1 MLYVNYILVA
11 IISLIILPVI
21 AFLISPITF
30 KAIAKD
36 LRIPRIL
43 YYIILT
49 ILGMILY
56 IRQYSLWYALNQNTI
71 ALFLI
76 FVITLFYSAIFA
88 IISNNVED
96 VEIDKI
102 SNKNRPLVLKTVNP
116 KTYYIAGVI
125 CQIIALLT
133 AYIIKI
139 EIFVGILT
147 ISIGYYLYSCKPF
160 RLKKFP
166 FIAKLIIG
174 LNSLTVAVCGFVLA
188 GGEVYH
194 FPIIWIVFILIPL
207 SLSANFVDLKD
218 IEGDK
223 ATGIK
228 TLPVIFGETKAQFFI
243 SLCVLCSYIMAGVL
257 LNLYWAWPLNIML
270 AILHIYFIYKKPY
283 NEKPIFLVFLSGLIG
298 LNILLFLSNSVF

>member
-1 MLYVNYILVA
+1 MLYIHHILAA
-11 IISLIILPVI
+11 IISLIIVPTI
-21 AFLISPITF
+21 AFFVSPITF
-30 KAIAKD
+30 KAILKD
-36 LRIPRIL
+36 LRILRVL

-49 ILGMILY
+49 ILGITLY
-56 IRQYSLWYALNQNTI
+56 IRQFSFWYALNQNTI
-71 ALFLI
+71 AIFLI

-88 IISNNVED
+88 IISNNIED
-96 VEIDKI
+96 VEIDEI
-102 SNKNRPLVLKTVNP
+102 SNKNRPLVLKIVNP
-116 KTYYIAGVI
+116 KTYYIFGVI
-125 CQIIALLT
+125 CQVISLLI

-147 ISIGYYLYSCKPF
+147 LSIGYYLYSCKPF

-174 LNSLTVAVCGFVLA
+174 LNSLTVAICGFVLA
-188 GGEVYH
+188 GGKMYH

-228 TLPVIFGETKAQFFI
+228 TLPVIFGETKAQLFI
-243 SLCVLCSYIMAGVL
+243 SLCVLCSYIMAGAL
-257 LNLYWAWPLNIML
+257 LNIYWVWPLNIML

-283 NEKPIFLVFLSGLIG
+283 NERPVFLVFLSGLIG